1 MSILSAQ
8 GLEVFYDT
16 SQVLFGMSLAINKGE
31 TLALLGR
38 NGAGKSTTMKAIAG
52 LLPLRAGKIDL
63 QGQSIQGRA
72 AHLIARAGMGFVPE
86 DRQIFPEHSVEDNL
100 IIAAK
105 RGKDGEDFWNVRRVY
120 DMLPLLEPLKNRM
133 GGQLSGGEQQMLTVG
148 RTLMGN
154 PSVLLLDEPS
164 EGLAPIMVQKIA
176 ELIKKLRELGSTIIL
191 AEQNLN
197 FCLSLAD
204 RAVVIDRGRDVYHDT
219 IAALKANA
227 EVKQLYLSV

>member
-1 MSILSAQ
+1 MSILIAQ
-8 GLEVFYDT
+8 NLEVFYDT
-16 SQVLFGMSLAINKGE
+16 SQVLFGMSLAIEQGE

-52 LLPLRAGKIDL
+52 LLPLRSGKIEL
-63 QGQSIQGRA
+63 QGQGIHGRA
-72 AHLIARAGMGFVPE
+72 AHLIARAGVGFVPE
-86 DRQIFPEHSVEDNL
+86 DRQIFPEHTVEDNL
-100 IIAAK
+100 VIAAK
-105 RGKDGEDFWNVRRVY
+105 RGNDGEDFWNLRRVY

-197 FCLSLAD
+197 FCLSIAD
-204 RAVVIDRGRDVYHDT
+204 RAVIIDRGRDVYHDT